1 MILQSTL
8 SPSTPHSLSST
19 VSYCPSFFPSG
30 SRSFISFSN
39 GRPFNLSIQCSVP
52 QVYSYGTMDYEKRPM
67 LKWVDIYKRI
77 SLMENPQIGVASVL
91 NQCEKE
97 GKKVNKWELC
107 KIVRELRKFKR
118 FKLALEV
125 FLISL
130 LFFFLF
136 FFWVWKMGI
145 IEDSDWWVFF
155 NWWIFW
161 I

>member
-1 MILQSTL
+1 
-8 SPSTPHSLSST
+8 
-19 VSYCPSFFPSG
+19 
-30 SRSFISFSN
+30 
-39 GRPFNLSIQCSVP
+39 
-52 QVYSYGTMDYEKRPM
+52 MDYEKRPM

-155 NWWIFW
+155 N
-161 I
+161 